1 MRGSILHLASMMVA
15 MMTQVHTVSCFSHHA
30 LQQQL
35 HRPFPT
41 LLSTTSLNMSLKP
54 MAIPLMDAGKA
65 LARGGELIVEYTSNI
80 EIYGGSLSAAGA
92 NIRNAGDCLAQ
103 AAASARFKTGYELVI
118 DEIREAADCLKEAE
132 EKLGLAVEEAAVDEK
147 NNVDVN
153 DGEKVSKEFGEL
165 IQSSIPVM
173 AKSQRA
179 LEAAG
184 AGIMMK
190 IPLKDIGQNLLDVG
204 EGFEELSNILDKLA
218 SNNDNNVDKS
228 LELGAKRIN
237 FAATKML
244 EAGSQLRGET
254 KKNTSGKKGWLKG
267 GL

>member
-1 MRGSILHLASMMVA
+1 
-15 MMTQVHTVSCFSHHA
+15 
-30 LQQQL
+30 
-35 HRPFPT
+35 
-41 LLSTTSLNMSLKP
+41 MSLKP

-132 EKLGLAVEEAAVDEK
+132 EKLVLAVEEAEVDQR
-147 NNVDVN
+147 NNMDGN
-153 DGEKVSKEFGEL
+153 DGENVSKEFGEL

-184 AGIMMK
+184 EISFYCF
-190 IPLKDIGQNLLDVG
+190 LLIV
-204 EGFEELSNILDKLA
+204 F
-218 SNNDNNVDKS
+218 
-228 LELGAKRIN
+228 
-237 FAATKML
+237 F
-244 EAGSQLRGET
+244 
-254 KKNTSGKKGWLKG
+254 
-267 GL
+267 